1 MSRWPPRV
9 SGLMLLSVVLA
20 AAPVLGQ
27 HEATTS
33 EIEDGKRLFMAS
45 CATCHGTDGDAVF
58 SVDLGHGQFRQA
70 SSDADLVRIIRSGI
84 SGTSMPPG
92 NYSEAQA
99 GTIVAYLRSLA
110 STSNAAVPGDAARGK
125 ALAEGKAACLTC
137 HRVNG
142 SGSRFG
148 PELSDIGQFRRAD
161 ELERSLVDPNAEIKP
176 PNRSFRV
183 VTRDRATIT
192 GRLLNQDTFTV
203 QLIDDKEQL
212 RSFQKSGLREF
223 GFVAESP
230 MPSYRDKLTAE
241 ELTDLVK
248 YLVSLKTLKPKP

>member
-1 MSRWPPRV
+1 MSRWTLRSCALV
-9 SGLMLLSVVLA
+9 LLAVVLA
-20 AAPVLGQ
+20 AASAVGQ
-27 HEATTS
+27 HEATTG
-33 EIEDGKRLFMAS
+33 EIEDGKRLFFAN
-45 CATCHGTDGDAVF
+45 CATCHGADGDAVF

-70 SSDADLVRIIRSGI
+70 STDADLVRIIRNGI
-84 SGTSMPPG
+84 AGTSMPPG

-110 STSNAAVPGDAARGK
+110 STSNAAVPGDAARGQ
-125 ALAEGKAACLTC
+125 ALFEGKAACLTC

-142 SGSRFG
+142 NGSRLAA
-148 PELSDIGQFRRAD
+148 ELSDIGQFRRAD
-161 ELERSLVDPNAEIKP
+161 ELRQSLVDPSAEIKP

-183 VTRDRATIT
+183 VTRERVTIT

-212 RSFQKSGLREF
+212 RSFLKSGLREF
-223 GFVAESP
+223 AFVDASP

-241 ELTDLVK
+241 ELTDVVK
-248 YLVSLKTLKPKP
+248 YLVSLKALKTKP

>member
-1 MSRWPPRV
+1 MSWWPQSA
-9 SGLMLLSVVLA
+9 SGLVLLGVVLA
-20 AAPVLGQ
+20 AAPELGQ
-27 HEATTS
+27 HEATNA
-33 EIEDGKRLFMAS
+33 EIEDGGRLFLAN
-45 CATCHGTDGDAVF
+45 CATCHGTEGDAVF

-70 SSDADLVRIIRSGI
+70 SSDADLIRIIRNGI

-92 NYSEAQA
+92 NFSEAQA

-110 STSNAAVPGDAARGK
+110 STPNAAVPGDAARGK
-125 ALAEGKAACLTC
+125 ALLEGKAACLTC

-142 SGSRFG
+142 SGSRFAPG
-148 PELSDIGQFRRAD
+148 LSDIGQYRRAD
-161 ELERSLVDPNAEIKP
+161 ELQRSLVDPSAEIKP

-183 VTRDRATIT
+183 VTRERATIT

-203 QLIDDKEQL
+203 QLIDGKEQL
-212 RSFQKSGLREF
+212 RSFPKSGLREY
-223 GFVAESP
+223 GFVEESP

-248 YLVSLKTLKPKP
+248 YLVSLKTLKQRP